1 MQVVH
6 SFARIA
12 ATTVAL
18 GAMALLPQP
27 TLAQDYPVV
36 GSQNTLTADPPV
48 SRPHG
53 KSCVVQLYSGVQFAD
68 FTPKT
73 YSYAPPASCAGPWD
87 KVIFKAD
94 FSVSAGVQFD

>member
-1 MQVVH
+1 MYVVR
-6 SFARIA
+6 SSTRIA
-12 ATTVAL
+12 VTTVAL
-18 GAMALLPQP
+18 GAMALLPQL

-73 YSYAPPASCAGPWD
+73 YSYAPPSGCTGPWE
-87 KVIFKAD
+87 KVVFTAD
-94 FSVSAGVQFD
+94 FSVSA